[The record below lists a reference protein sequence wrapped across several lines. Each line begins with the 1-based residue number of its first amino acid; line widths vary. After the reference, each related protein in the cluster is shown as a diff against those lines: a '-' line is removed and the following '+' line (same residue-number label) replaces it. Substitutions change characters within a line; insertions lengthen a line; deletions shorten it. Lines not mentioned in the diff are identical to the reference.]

1 MSKATPVG
9 VAFVNYLQV
18 RKKYVIL
25 QRNYWVNII
34 MSTNNEQSKKLD
46 RQSGLVM
53 DLGLIMDGFKN
64 DNPFIRQEWVKKGDY
79 YEQFSIYDENQ
90 ITVSGILS

>member
-1 MSKATPVG
+1 M
-9 VAFVNYLQV
+9 VNYLQV

>member
-1 MSKATPVG
+1 M
-9 VAFVNYLQV
+9 
-18 RKKYVIL
+18 
-25 QRNYWVNII
+25 
-34 MSTNNEQSKKLD
+34 D

>member
-1 MSKATPVG
+1 
-9 VAFVNYLQV
+9 
-18 RKKYVIL
+18 
-25 QRNYWVNII
+25 

-53 DLGLIMDGFKN
+53 DFGLIMDGFKN